1 MKIVILEDNKI
12 ELEEIKKTINI
23 WSFDQDIHT
32 TISAYS
38 SGEEYFHQNQ
48 SFDYD
53 TDLFL
58 LDIEMG
64 DINGITVA
72 EKLRS
77 MAYRGYIIFLTANR
91 EYVFEG
97 YNVHAFH
104 FLTKPLNKELFFK
117 CLTEIQ
123 NRKGP
128 ECYILHDKS
137 DSIPICYSDIICF
150 SSDRHYTTITTLDE
164 THTERTDLNK
174 IINKL
179 PKQFVQIHRSH
190 IINLDCLVSFKNGE
204 VHLRNN
210 IIIPVG
216 RSYLD
221 DFKIKYLR
229 YVTRFE
235 RNEEKTNG
243 DTCKKNHKSNRT
255 LV

>member
-1 MKIVILEDNKI
+1 MYILCFHWRILPMKIVILEDNKI

-23 WSFDQDIHT
+23 WSFDQDVHT
-32 TISAYS
+32 NISTYH

-77 MAYRGYIIFLTANR
+77 MDFRGYIIFLTANR

-123 NRKGP
+123 TEKVLNVISSMTSQTVSLSAIAISSASLP
-128 ECYILHDKS
+128 T
-137 DSIPICYSDIICF
+137 DIILRLQHLM
-150 SSDRHYTTITTLDE
+150 RHTL
-164 THTERTDLNK
+164 
-174 IINKL
+174 
-179 PKQFVQIHRSH
+179 
-190 IINLDCLVSFKNGE
+190 
-204 VHLRNN
+204 
-210 IIIPVG
+210 
-216 RSYLD
+216 
-221 DFKIKYLR
+221 
-229 YVTRFE
+229 
-235 RNEEKTNG
+235 NEPT
-243 DTCKKNHKSNRT
+243 
-255 LV
+255 